1 MLELVFLFWGDCT
14 EQISLICL
22 SPALFL
28 LTCFFFPKSSCI
40 TMFPTVPTLPSFNV
54 PCKQS
59 SNSESCSES
68 VRPGLQSQLWCC
80 SLWFLCALGMACTF
94 YTTVGY
100 EKKTTS
106 LVKHFLKDNLSS
118 KSLQNHVLVQC
129 CDCGLDFGFLK
140 RVGVVQLL
148 VCCKEAKSQETIY
161 FGSLGTCT

>member
-14 EQISLICL
+14 EQISMICV

-28 LTCFFFPKSSCI
+28 LTCFFFQNPVALLCSLQ
-40 TMFPTVPTLPSFNV
+40 FPHCLPSMFHV
-54 PCKQS
+54 S
-59 SNSESCSES
+59 SPAIVRVVL

-118 KSLQNHVLVQC
+118 KSLQNHMLVQC